1 MYEIG
6 VETVGQGAL
15 KPTGFLKELMQRRNI
30 SCESLYTVR
39 AIKEVKFVY
48 AAMLKLFGVQ
58 TFLLSISLIST
69 DKLIVFRM
77 KLIFWLL
84 TLPLFLSHVKKL
96 CYVAADY
103 EAELRKDTQA
113 SCEVDG
119 EGWFTL
125 SEERFKTPEILFQPH
140 MGGMYGIFRYCLI
153 CAFITV

>member
-58 TFLLSISLIST
+58 TFLLRISLIST

-77 KLIFWLL
+77 KLISGF
-84 TLPLFLSHVKKL
+84 
-96 CYVAADY
+96 
-103 EAELRKDTQA
+103 
-113 SCEVDG
+113 
-119 EGWFTL
+119 
-125 SEERFKTPEILFQPH
+125 
-140 MGGMYGIFRYCLI
+140 
-153 CAFITV
+153 